1 MKHFEKIDAEVKLM
15 KEKEIEVDRKLQEF
29 IQGER
34 EAFVKAKLAL
44 K

>member
-1 MKHFEKIDAEVKLM
+1 M

-29 IQGER
+29 TQGER
-34 EAFVKAKLAL
+34 ESLAKAKLAL